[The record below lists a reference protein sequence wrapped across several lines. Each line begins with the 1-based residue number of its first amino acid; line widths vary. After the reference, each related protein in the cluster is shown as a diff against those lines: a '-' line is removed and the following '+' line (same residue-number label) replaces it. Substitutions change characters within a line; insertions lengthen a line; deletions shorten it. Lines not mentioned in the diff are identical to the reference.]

1 LPTVLLDLNIQ
12 NMEML
17 YVLNTDMLLF
27 MQATSC
33 VKLDYMS
40 SQEDINAKMRA
51 ILIDWLIEVEKHSG
65 TVA

>member
-1 LPTVLLDLNIQ
+1 
-12 NMEML
+12 MEML

-27 MQATSC
+27 MQAKSC